1 MPYGSVCGLKGNLD
15 QVPKRSLSLIIILD
29 GENRE
34 EEWSRETSSTK
45 LSMSLSRPHRRNQDF
60 ENYLFC
66 FCLIDRWRIQCLLN
80 KMMTYNDFYYARLA
94 VARVVQLDYCKSIFI
109 LFVHYLYFQFCD
121 WPKYN
126 KRIDITQSW
135 KWQTHTISL

>member
-60 ENYLFC
+60 ENYLLFLLN
-66 FCLIDRWRIQCLLN
+66 LIDGSFNICEIE
-80 KMMTYNDFYYARLA
+80 
-94 VARVVQLDYCKSIFI
+94 S
-109 LFVHYLYFQFCD
+109 
-121 WPKYN
+121 
-126 KRIDITQSW
+126 
-135 KWQTHTISL
+135 TI

>member
-1 MPYGSVCGLKGNLD
+1 MPYGSVCGPKGNLD

-60 ENYLFC
+60 ENYLSVLAQLIGSAFNFGWLGTFHTKCYEKSHNC
-66 FCLIDRWRIQCLLN
+66 FQDYTN
-80 KMMTYNDFYYARLA
+80 NNDN
-94 VARVVQLDYCKSIFI
+94 SIFNW
-109 LFVHYLYFQFCD
+109 LSHVPSKMC
-121 WPKYN
+121 
-126 KRIDITQSW
+126 S
-135 KWQTHTISL
+135 S